1 MLVTDVGFV
10 LYWVVTAL
18 QLIPP
23 SWAFRGYDQPVLV
36 AWNWS
41 FLPLDLCI
49 SATGIT
55 ALLLHRRSRP
65 TWLPWTL
72 VSLVLTFCSG
82 LQALSFWAFAS
93 DFAWAWWAPNG
104 FLLLYPL
111 PFAYRLIHTSWPS
124 PTTYHAEPSA
134 LVSPSEPQQTPSRT

>member
-10 LYWVVTAL
+10 LYWLVTGL
-18 QLIPP
+18 HLIPS

-49 SATGIT
+49 SATGLA
-55 ALLLHRRSRP
+55 ALLLHRRNRSN
-65 TWLPWTL
+65 WLPWAL

-82 LQALSFWAFAS
+82 LQALSYWAFAA
-93 DFAWAWWAPNG
+93 DFALAWWVPNA

-111 PFAYRLIHTSWPS
+111 PFA
-124 PTTYHAEPSA
+124 
-134 LVSPSEPQQTPSRT
+134 